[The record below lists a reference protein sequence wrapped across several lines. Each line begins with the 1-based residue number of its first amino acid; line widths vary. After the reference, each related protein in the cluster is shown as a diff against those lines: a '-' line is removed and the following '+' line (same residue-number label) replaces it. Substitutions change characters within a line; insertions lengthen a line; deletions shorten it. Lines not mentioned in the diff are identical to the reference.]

1 MNKSFKSKRS
11 AASWLVELA
20 KGRYGEY
27 ALSVLAALLGVA
39 CSLIPYFII
48 IRIITALVNGKAE
61 LSHCLTIC
69 AWMAAFWILRYVLH
83 SLSTSLS
90 HHATFYVLA
99 RTRTRLLDKLAALPL
114 GTVLDRSSGSYKN
127 IIVERVD
134 SIETTLAHL
143 LPEMTANIVG
153 SLAVLVLLFVE
164 DWRMGLSMLIV
175 VPLGILCF
183 ASMFSGYNEKFQRT
197 VNSTKALNDTAVE
210 YISGIEV
217 IKAFGQSK
225 SSYAKFVS
233 AAKEGADCFID
244 WMRGSLFGQVA
255 GMAIFPSTLLG
266 ILPVGCLLYM
276 HGTLS
281 AETFLAVIVLSFGVM
296 QPLITAFSYT
306 DDIAQVTTIV
316 DEVAEVLSGE
326 DMQRPVKA
334 EKLPADNSIEL
345 KNVRFAY
352 HDKEVLHGVSLRI
365 DPGTVNALVG
375 PSGSGKSTIAR
386 LIASLWEVEDGTIE
400 LGGVDIRTLPLA
412 ACTKRIA
419 YVSQDNYLFDLT
431 VMDNIRMGKKDASD
445 EEVIAA
451 AKACGCHAFIM
462 GLENGYQTVCGASG
476 GHLSGGERQRI
487 SIARAMLKDAPIVIL
502 DEATSYT
509 DPENEAVIQS
519 ALAQLVQG
527 KTLLVI
533 AHRLSTITDADQI
546 IVVHQGKIEASGT
559 QEKLL
564 ATCPLYQTM
573 WEAHISVKED
583 EEVASCFRH

>member
-1 MNKSFKSKRS
+1 MNKTSEPKRS
-11 AASWLVELA
+11 AFSWLMELA
-20 KGRYGEY
+20 EGRRGEY
-27 ALSVLAALLGVA
+27 VFSILVALAGVA
-39 CSLIPYFII
+39 CSLIPHFII
-48 IRIITALVNGKAE
+48 IQIITALVNGTAE
-61 LSHCLTIC
+61 LSRCLILST
-69 AWMAAFWILRYVLH
+69 WMAFFWVLRYVLH
-83 SLSTSLS
+83 SISTSLS
-90 HHATFYVLA
+90 HHATFYVLSN
-99 RTRTRLLDKLAALPL
+99 TRIRLLDKLAALPL
-114 GTVLDRSSGSYKN
+114 GAVLDRSSGAYKN

-143 LPEMTANIVG
+143 LPEMTANIAG
-153 SLAVLVLLFVE
+153 ALAVLAVLFLE
-164 DWRMGLSMLIV
+164 DWRLGFSMLIV

-183 ASMFSGYNEKFQRT
+183 MSMFRGYNEKFQRT
-197 VNSTKALNDTAVE
+197 VTSTKALNDTAVE

-225 SSYAKFVS
+225 TSYAKFVS

-266 ILPVGCLLYM
+266 ILPVGCLLHM

-296 QPLITAFSYT
+296 QPLITALSYT
-306 DDIAQVTTIV
+306 DDIAQVKIIIG
-316 DEVAEVLSGE
+316 EVAEVLSGE
-326 DMQRPVKA
+326 EMQRPTTA
-334 EKLPADNSIEL
+334 ETLPADNAIEL
-345 KNVRFAY
+345 KNVCFAY
-352 HDKEVLHGVSLRI
+352 HDKEVLHGINLHI
-365 DPGTVNALVG
+365 APGTVNAFVG

-386 LIASLWEVEDGTIE
+386 LIASLWDIKDGAIE

-412 ACTKRIA
+412 ECTKRIA
-419 YVSQDNYLFDLT
+419 YVSQDNYLFDLS
-431 VMDNIRMGKKDASD
+431 VMDNIRMGRKGASD
-445 EEVIAA
+445 EEVMDAA
-451 AKACGCHAFIM
+451 RKCGCHAFIM
-462 GLENGYQTVCGASG
+462 GLENGYQTMCGASG

-533 AHRLSTITDADQI
+533 AHRLSTIADADQI
-546 IVVHQGKIEASGT
+546 IVVNQGRIEATGT
-559 QEKLL
+559 QEALL
-564 ATCPLYQTM
+564 ASCPLYQTM
-573 WEAHISVKED
+573 WEAHISVKD
-583 EEVASCFRH
+583 NGEVA

>member
-1 MNKSFKSKRS
+1 MNQNTKQNRS

-27 ALSVLAALLGVA
+27 TLSVLVALLGVA

-48 IRIITALVNGKAE
+48 IRIITALVNSTAE
-61 LSHCLTIC
+61 LSHCLTLC
-69 AWMAAFWILRYVLH
+69 AWMAGFWVLRYVLH
-83 SLSTSLS
+83 SVSTSLS

-99 RTRTRLLDKLAALPL
+99 HTRTRLLDKLATLPL

-153 SLAVLVLLFVE
+153 ALAVLVLLFME

-175 VPLGILCF
+175 LPLGILCF

-197 VNSTKALNDTAVE
+197 VTATKALNDTAVE

-225 SSYAKFVS
+225 TSYAKFVS

-255 GMAIFPSTLLG
+255 GMAILPSTLLG

-281 AETFLAVIVLSFGVM
+281 AETFLTVIVLSFGVM

-306 DDIAQVTTIV
+306 DDIAQVNTIV
-316 DEVAEVLSGE
+316 GEVAEVLSGE
-326 DMQRPVKA
+326 DMQRPTTV
-334 EKLPADNSIEL
+334 ETLPVDNSIEL

-352 HDKEVLHGVSLRI
+352 HDKEVLHGI
-365 DPGTVNALVG
+365 DLHIAPGTVNALVG

-386 LIASLWEVEDGTIE
+386 LIASLWDVKDGVIE

-412 ACTKRIA
+412 ECTKRIA

-431 VMDNIRMGKKDASD
+431 VMDNIRMGKKGASD
-445 EEVIAA
+445 EQVIDA
-451 AKACGCHAFIM
+451 AKKCGCHEFIM
-462 GLENGYQTVCGASG
+462 SLENGYQTVCGASG

-519 ALAQLVQG
+519 ALAKLVRG

-533 AHRLSTITDADQI
+533 AHRLSTIADADQI
-546 IVVHQGKIEASGT
+546 IVVNQGRIEATGT
-559 QEKLL
+559 QDELL
-564 ATCPLYQTM
+564 ASCPLYQTM
-573 WEAHISVKED
+573 WEAHISVKD
-583 EEVASCFRH
+583 DGEVA